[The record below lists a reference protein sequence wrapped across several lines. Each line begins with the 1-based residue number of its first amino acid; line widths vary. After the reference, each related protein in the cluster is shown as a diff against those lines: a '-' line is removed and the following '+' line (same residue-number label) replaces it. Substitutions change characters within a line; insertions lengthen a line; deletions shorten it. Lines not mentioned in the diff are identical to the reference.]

1 MCKSEFVSVL
11 LNEYK
16 CILFILNRLK
26 LQVRNIRD
34 PPSIADPN
42 SLPIFLGSS
51 EVVSPQRLL
60 NGCSP
65 DTAPDNSFS
74 DISGILQVQLLVTS

>member
-1 MCKSEFVSVL
+1 MNVCV
-11 LNEYK
+11 NEYK

-65 DTAPDNSFS
+65 DTAPDNSLS
-74 DISGILQVQLLVTS
+74 DIFGILHVKL